1 MAWTIEAKIY
11 PVTRLGAHLYIEM
24 FDDDGK
30 RVTQLNGLAT
40 DRATGKSR
48 SVGLPGDALKVYF
61 GREVVLHDT
70 VNATRD
76 THPHEGRVLFSGS
89 KEDARKAL
97 AAAAHEALA
106 VANEDL
112 SYKLWSQNSNTV
124 FCRLVEAMA
133 KAVPLDMDAVR
144 DIAAVK
150 KITPGLKEEFVKTAD
165 AKKPGR
171 DRPGILDKIRRR
183 YGSGFNGPA

>member
-11 PVTRLGAHLYIEM
+11 PVTRLGAHLYLEI

-40 DRATGKSR
+40 DRKTGKSR
-48 SVGLPGDALKVYF
+48 SVGIPGDALNVYS
-61 GREVVLHDT
+61 GRKFVLHDT

-89 KEDARKAL
+89 KEGARKAL
-97 AAAAHEALA
+97 AAATREARA
-106 VANEDL
+106 VNRADL

-133 KAVPLDMDAVR
+133 KAVPVDMDAAR
-144 DIAAVK
+144 ELAAVK
-150 KITPGLKEEFVKTAD
+150 KITPGLKEEFVKTAA
-165 AKKPGR
+165 AKKPPRGTS
-171 DRPGILDKIRRR
+171 GILNKIRRK
-183 YGSGFNGPA
+183 YGPGSGGLS